1 MATPKTAAKAAEDT
15 KKIATPAVVETLK
28 TSYANATE
36 NFKGYGEN
44 LNQVGNVAS
53 ETVRS
58 TYNGVVAFDRA
69 LLNVLRSNL
78 DTWVEHGRNIVKAP
92 NLVAVA
98 EQHKDFLNGQIEA
111 VSGQIKDLTNVAEEQ
126 TKASMAPLFSAVDD
140 MVASSKAKK
149 DDKAA

>member
-1 MATPKTAAKAAEDT
+1 MATAKAAAKATEDT
-15 KKIATPAVVETLK
+15 KATPAVVETLK
-28 TSYANATE
+28 SSYANVTE

-44 LNQVGNVAS
+44 ISQAGNVAS

-78 DTWVEHGRNIVKAP
+78 DSWVEHGRNIARAP

-98 EQHKDFLNGQIEA
+98 EQHKNFVNGQIEA
-111 VSGQIKDLTNVAEEQ
+111 VSGQLKDLTNVAEEQ
-126 TKASMAPLFSAVDD
+126 TKASLAPVFKAVDD
-140 MVASSKAKK
+140 LAASKAKK